1 MRHKSTCAS
10 LQEVDLSNS
19 SKGRLGCTCQM
30 PPDLPTRLA
39 RKWCRAHLQ
48 DVDTS
53 GKVWCQSCEDIAAAV
68 REALEEANETLATAI
83 FWLLRAY
90 ESGHRQGWEPGSSVK
105 ETMDGLFTFLCNEG
119 FDPNEATTP
128 MFVREIRATLA
139 ALNAR

>member
-1 MRHKSTCAS
+1 
-10 LQEVDLSNS
+10 
-19 SKGRLGCTCQM
+19 M
-30 PPDLPTRLA
+30 PPNLPMRLA
-39 RKWCRAHLQ
+39 RKRHSYGLMHGVNEKTC
-48 DVDTS
+48 V
-53 GKVWCQSCEDIAAAV
+53 VCEHIAAAV